1 MTIDKT
7 MTTYNH
13 CGAHHWFDV
22 DGMTYILL
30 ENNGVTNLLDRDYNN
45 ITTQEVKIHNLLI
58 NLI

>member
-1 MTIDKT
+1 

-30 ENNGVTNLLDRDYNN
+30 EKNGVTNLLDRDYNN